1 MGPCWACAP
10 SFLCSLLSFYH
21 SPSLH
26 PRGLQ
31 TWLRHSSSAP
41 CQSICIVARCSH
53 CHARQSVPVSGIT
66 QLDGGHGRGHPGPP
80 RCTKTVNL
88 TTPSPA
94 MTVGQETNLCVR
106 LCLLAVKWI
115 QSSWTTLTYLPDK
128 QFVLKCSWSTNRVAC
143 TVKHVS
149 YLKPTKCA
157 LTKPRQ
163 YVFILLRCQ
172 ICQKRS
178 LFIALDR
185 LVAGSYVACM

>member
-1 MGPCWACAP
+1 MGPCWAFAP
-10 SFLCSLLSFYH
+10 SLLCTLLSFYH

-53 CHARQSVPVSGIT
+53 CHARQSLPVSGIT
-66 QLDGGHGRGHPGPP
+66 QLDGGHRRGHPGPSC
-80 RCTKTVNL
+80 CTKTVNL

-106 LCLLAVKWI
+106 LCLLALNWI

-128 QFVLKCSWSTNRVAC
+128 QFFLNVVRVR
-143 TVKHVS
+143 
-149 YLKPTKCA
+149 TK
-157 LTKPRQ
+157 
-163 YVFILLRCQ
+163 
-172 ICQKRS
+172 
-178 LFIALDR
+178 
-185 LVAGSYVACM
+185 LVARLNTSSTWSRQNLPSPNPSSMFSYCHSVKYAKK